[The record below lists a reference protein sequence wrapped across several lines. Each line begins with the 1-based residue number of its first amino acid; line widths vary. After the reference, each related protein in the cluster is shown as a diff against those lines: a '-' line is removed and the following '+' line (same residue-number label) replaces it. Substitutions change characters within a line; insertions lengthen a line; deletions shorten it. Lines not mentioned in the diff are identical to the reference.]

1 MSSSWAGGDAVG
13 TEAGAGRIVVTGR
26 AGAIP
31 TALLRC
37 DALRGPDAEVRLL
50 LHDDG
55 PDPDA
60 DPAADDGPDQGSE
73 PRSEPVSE
81 LGDATPVGRDGPDEE
96 TCVTRVDL
104 SSPALATHLRGAHTV
119 VHVAL
124 GTDVEVEQAV
134 SPAQRR
140 AESVRFAQTVLTS
153 AVAVGA
159 RQVVVITSAR
169 VYGARPDNPVP
180 LTEGDPVRP
189 NPEAGPAMDL
199 AAVEDVVERARSSYP
214 GVRFVLVRPA
224 TVVGD
229 GVDTPVSRHFAAPR
243 LLTIRDTEPLW
254 QFVHVDDL
262 ASAVATVVRAAPGP
276 VVNVAAAGWLT
287 QEQVEELSGMRRI
300 EVARSIAVGTAQRLH
315 QLGLLRSPAA
325 DLDFVTHPWV
335 VDSRLLRDAGWV
347 PAHDNEACLRALLE
361 GVDAFSIGLPTVRKD
376 AALGAASATVAMVAT
391 AAIMRRRRR
400 KGGS

>member
-1 MSSSWAGGDAVG
+1 MSSSWAGGDAAG
-13 TEAGAGRIVVTGR
+13 TIAGAARVVVTGR

-37 DALRGPDAEVRLL
+37 TAPAWPGGPPRLL
-50 LHDDG
+50 LHDEPSGQDSGGAGAVAAAAG
-55 PDPDA
+55 PASQDHPEAASASPGERSLEEDA
-60 DPAADDGPDQGSE
+60 
-73 PRSEPVSE
+73 
-81 LGDATPVGRDGPDEE
+81 
-96 TCVTRVDL
+96 TRVDL
-104 SSPALATHLRGAHTV
+104 SSPALAAQLRGAHTV

-124 GTDVEVEQAV
+124 GTDVEVEQTV

-159 RQVVVITSAR
+159 RQVLVVTSAR
-169 VYGARPDNPVP
+169 AYGARPDNPVP
-180 LTEGDPVRP
+180 LSEGDPLRP
-189 NPEAGPAMDL
+189 NPEAGQAMDL
-199 AAVEDVVERARSSYP
+199 VAVEDLVERARSTYP

-224 TVVGD
+224 AVVGD

-262 ASAVATVVRAAPGP
+262 ASAVATIVRAAPGP
-276 VVNVAAAGWLT
+276 VVNVAADGWLT
-287 QEQVEELSGMRRI
+287 QEQVEEISGMRRI
-300 EVARSIAVGTAQRLH
+300 EVSRSIAVGTAQRLH

-325 DLDFVTHPWV
+325 DLDFVAHPWV
-335 VDSRLLRDAGWV
+335 VDTSLLRGAGWV